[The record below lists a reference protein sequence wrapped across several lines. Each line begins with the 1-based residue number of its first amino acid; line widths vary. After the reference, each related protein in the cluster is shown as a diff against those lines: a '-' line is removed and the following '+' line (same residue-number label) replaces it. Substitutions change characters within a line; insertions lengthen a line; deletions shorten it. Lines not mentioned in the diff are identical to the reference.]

1 MPKAKPHPPRLVRFD
16 FDFGKFLAA
25 VHYIASRD
33 LPDLTAYKMCKLLFL
48 SDKHHLVRYGR
59 PITGDHYCALA
70 YGPIPSMALDLL
82 RALAKD
88 VQQDDENV
96 RRMASRL
103 DVDRQFQYPRFSTTK
118 ALEFG
123 DLSKSD
129 LMSLDEVVNEFG
141 DMGFNQLK
149 SITHS
154 VYAYKKTSHKGEHW
168 MRYEDFFRE
177 DPGAID
183 GAHEEMLENN
193 ELRRAFGVL

>member
-1 MPKAKPHPPRLVRFD
+1 MYSK
-16 FDFGKFLAA
+16 
-25 VHYIASRD
+25 
-33 LPDLTAYKMCKLLFL
+33 T
-48 SDKHHLVRYGR
+48 
-59 PITGDHYCALA
+59 T
-70 YGPIPSMALDLL
+70 
-82 RALAKD
+82 
-88 VQQDDENV
+88 
-96 RRMASRL
+96 RMSGAWRQEL